1 MLNLGLIARETGIW
15 FKNCMSDS
23 EYNLM
28 NQMPISE
35 CHLPKYIRPCYHK
48 LIIESV
54 DSISR
59 DGPDA
64 PIYVIH
70 YKSLKNSALVNYQDF
85 KLTQS

>member
-15 FKNCMSDS
+15 FKNHMSDS

-35 CHLPKYIRPCYHK
+35 CHLPKYNIQPRYHK

-54 DSISR
+54 D
-59 DGPDA
+59 
-64 PIYVIH
+64 
-70 YKSLKNSALVNYQDF
+70 YK
-85 KLTQS
+85 